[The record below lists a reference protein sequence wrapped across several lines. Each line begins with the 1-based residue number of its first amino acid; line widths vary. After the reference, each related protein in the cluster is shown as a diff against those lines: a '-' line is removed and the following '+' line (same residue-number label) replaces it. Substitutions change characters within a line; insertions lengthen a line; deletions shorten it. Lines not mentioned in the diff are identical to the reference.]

1 MPDLPTSIRLKS
13 GMLQSAKPS
22 ISAERRQLTSNWA
35 RRAAGVIALLLLCVL
50 GFRWLF
56 SSNRGDATPAAPR
69 PRIDVPL
76 SVRDRS
82 ASMPHAT
89 EAEPQIATIG
99 EMAKPW
105 SAKEF
110 FYQDRKTGENIPAL
124 LIRLP
129 IGSAAQPGGYWA
141 FSMNAPYGDCKL
153 EYIADL
159 AELRDEY
166 QFQATRHPMVGNPCN
181 RAVFDPLKLTKLPG
195 NVWVRGAIAQG
206 SDLRSPLGIE
216 IRVRGKDVLAIRME

>member
-13 GMLQSAKPS
+13 GMLQSARLS
-22 ISAERRQLTSNWA
+22 ISAERRQLTANRA
-35 RRAAGVIALLLLCVL
+35 RRAAGVFALLLLCVL

-76 SVRDRS
+76 AVRDGS
-82 ASMPHAT
+82 PSIPLAT
-89 EAEPQIATIG
+89 EAEPKIATIR

-105 SAKEF
+105 SAKQF
-110 FYQDRKTGENIPAL
+110 FYQDRKTGENVPAL

-129 IGSAAQPGGYWA
+129 IGSAAHAGGYWA
-141 FSMNAPYGDCKL
+141 LSMNAPYGDCKL
-153 EYIADL
+153 EYVADL
-159 AELRDEY
+159 AELQDEY
-166 QFQATRHPMVGNPCN
+166 QFQATKHPVVGNPCN
-181 RAVFDPLKLTKLPG
+181 RAVFDPLKLAKLQG

-206 SDLRSPLGIE
+206 SDLRPPLGIE
-216 IRVRGKDVLAIRME
+216 IRVRGKDILAIRME